1 MFRANVLRSA
11 VASVA
16 RVAAARPAVSSPVAR
31 LAVRSA
37 AAPATWMPKTAAAP
51 WTAVRCYAAAAGLD
65 KAAVEER
72 IVALLKNF
80 DKVNDPE
87 TIKPTSHFANDLGLD
102 SLDTVEVVMAIEEE
116 FSIEIPDKDADTI
129 HSVDK
134 AVEYILSQPDAH

>member
-16 RVAAARPAVSSPVAR
+16 RVAAARPTPVAR
-31 LAVRSA
+31 LAVRGAS
-37 AAPATWMPKTAAAP
+37 APATWMPKTAAAP
-51 WTAVRCYAAAAGLD
+51 WSAVRCYAAAAGLD
-65 KAAVEER
+65 KDAVEER

-102 SLDTVEVVMAIEEE
+102 SLDTVEE
-116 FSIEIPDKDADTI
+116 FSIEIPDKDADNI

>member
-87 TIKPTSHFANDLGLD
+87 T
-102 SLDTVEVVMAIEEE
+102 E

>member
-16 RVAAARPAVSSPVAR
+16 RVAAARPAISSPVAR
-31 LAVRSA
+31 LAVRS

-51 WTAVRCYAAAAGLD
+51 WSAVRCYAAAAGLD
-65 KAAVEER
+65 KTAVEER
-72 IVALLKNF
+72 IIALLRNF

-87 TIKPTSHFANDLGLD
+87 AIKPTSHFANDLGLD

-116 FSIEIPDKDADTI
+116 FSLEIPDKDADTI

>member
-16 RVAAARPAVSSPVAR
+16 RVAVARPTPVAR
-31 LAVRSA
+31 LAVRGAS
-37 AAPATWMPKTAAAP
+37 APATWMPKTAAAP
-51 WTAVRCYAAAAGLD
+51 WSAVRCYAAAAGLD
-65 KAAVEER
+65 KDAVEER

-80 DKVNDPE
+80 DK
-87 TIKPTSHFANDLGLD
+87 IKPTSHFANDLGLD

-116 FSIEIPDKDADTI
+116 FSIEIPDKDADNI

>member
-16 RVAAARPAVSSPVAR
+16 RVAVARPTPVAR
-31 LAVRSA
+31 LAVRGAS
-37 AAPATWMPKTAAAP
+37 APATWMPKTAAAP
-51 WTAVRCYAAAAGLD
+51 WSAVRCYAAAAGLD
-65 KAAVEER
+65 KDAVEER

-87 TIKPTSHFANDLGLD
+87 T
-102 SLDTVEVVMAIEEE
+102 E
-116 FSIEIPDKDADTI
+116 FSIEIPDKDADNI

>member
-16 RVAAARPAVSSPVAR
+16 RVAVARPTPVAR
-31 LAVRSA
+31 LAVRGAS
-37 AAPATWMPKTAAAP
+37 APATWMPKTAAAP
-51 WTAVRCYAAAAGLD
+51 WSAVRCYAAAAGLD
-65 KAAVEER
+65 KDAVEER

-116 FSIEIPDKDADTI
+116 FSIEIPDKDADNI

>member
-1 MFRANVLRSA
+1 MFRANVLRST

-16 RVAAARPAVSSPVAR
+16 RVAAARPTPVAR
-31 LAVRSA
+31 LAVHGA
-37 AAPATWMPKTAAAP
+37 GAPATWMPKTAAAP
-51 WTAVRCYAAAAGLD
+51 LSAVRCYAAAAGLD
-65 KAAVEER
+65 KGAVEER

-80 DKVNDPE
+80 DK
-87 TIKPTSHFANDLGLD
+87 IKPTSHFANDLGLD

-116 FSIEIPDKDADTI
+116 FSIEIPDKDADNI